1 MYESNKN
8 DCDLDFDL
16 HAIWQDSSG
25 IPMPPPCL
33 ATDPGKARQI
43 SSDEGE
49 PAGYGI
55 QGSSVIECFV
65 HPTYDKLPAFKW
77 MGPDPLS
84 MSTQAS
90 DMFFYMSAFAF
101 PIEVHWIEFRLVRF
115 DRKTGER
122 IGERLFIL
130 PRIETALGNL
140 CREHGNFVF
149 VNITQVEQVSLHR
162 PRLQRYLQMFHS
174 ESLLCDETCGSV
186 YILLM
191 GSKTSRAENDAFTEQ
206 NSSHS
211 AWAWQAFSTKVQIV
225 MDTLDY
231 RNLRNC
237 AIGAIIGM
245 LGFSYFVI
253 DLLMFLVFH
262 FPSTQES
269 IPYALAVIAFG
280 GGIAVWYL
288 CVVFQN
294 VFNAFHKEEATNG
307 QASM

>member
-1 MYESNKN
+1 MNESNN
-8 DCDLDFDL
+8 NGLYPLFHCCFALILADCDWDLDL

-49 PAGYGI
+49 PAGYET
-55 QGSSVIECFV
+55 QGSSVIECFL

-77 MGPDPLS
+77 IGPDPLS

-140 CREHGNFVF
+140 CRVR
-149 VNITQVEQVSLHR
+149 EQLLDTIAR
-162 PRLQRYLQMFHS
+162 P
-174 ESLLCDETCGSV
+174 D
-186 YILLM
+186 
-191 GSKTSRAENDAFTEQ
+191 
-206 NSSHS
+206 
-211 AWAWQAFSTKVQIV
+211 FS
-225 MDTLDY
+225 
-231 RNLRNC
+231 
-237 AIGAIIGM
+237 AIGTSFRLSLWPRMEPI
-245 LGFSYFVI
+245 
-253 DLLMFLVFH
+253 
-262 FPSTQES
+262 
-269 IPYALAVIAFG
+269 
-280 GGIAVWYL
+280 
-288 CVVFQN
+288 
-294 VFNAFHKEEATNG
+294 
-307 QASM
+307 